1 MTGYYYKRR
10 NYVFMKGNI
19 GILMVIA
26 VMCPPCLSAWGM
38 PVIDGGADDEG
49 TPVAPTVEA
58 LVRTLDVMAP
68 FSAQVDYDVSL
79 PMLDDDVVYSIEL
92 ASDTVAGDPL
102 SAVDYLIKWSL
113 PGKEGGEPSSGWLLY
128 TSPSP
133 RD

>member
-1 MTGYYYKRR
+1 MPGKTAL
-10 NYVFMKGNI
+10 
-19 GILMVIA
+19 LMVIA

-38 PVIDGGADDEG
+38 PVIDGGADAEG

-102 SAVDYLIKWSL
+102 SAVD
-113 PGKEGGEPSSGWLLY
+113 
-128 TSPSP
+128 
-133 RD
+133 